1 MAYFLCLDRGI
12 SFVFV
17 DFFSPFSSFFVCCE
31 LNKSIY
37 EGVLSFSIS

>member
-17 DFFSPFSSFFVCCE
+17 DFFSPFSSFFVVWF
-31 LNKSIY
+31 
-37 EGVLSFSIS
+37 GVS

>member
-17 DFFSPFSSFFVCCE
+17 DFFSPFSSFFVK
-31 LNKSIY
+31 NDNVVWF
-37 EGVLSFSIS
+37 GVS